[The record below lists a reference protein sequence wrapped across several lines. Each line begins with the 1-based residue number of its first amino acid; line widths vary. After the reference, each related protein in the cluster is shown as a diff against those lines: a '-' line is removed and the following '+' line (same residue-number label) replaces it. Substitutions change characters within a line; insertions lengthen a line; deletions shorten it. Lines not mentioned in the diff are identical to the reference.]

1 MRYELYEIYDKSM
14 KMRTNPETFN
24 TETTREELFGYVLR
38 QIEYN
43 IRVGERFML
52 RDLFKGYVWNRLSQS
67 QKAELGRLI
76 TDYINDFIGET
87 ATVKGFCY
95 DGKSVQKQI
104 IYKRTNDL
112 DECGRP
118 VPRKHKLH
126 HW

>member
-14 KMRTNPETFN
+14 KMKTNPETFN
-24 TETTREELFGYVLR
+24 SRTTREELFGYVLR

-76 TDYINDFIGET
+76 TDYINDYIGPYEE
-87 ATVKGFCY
+87 AKGFCY
-95 DGKSVQKQI
+95 DGKTVQKQI

-112 DECGRP
+112 DECGTP

-126 HW
+126 HR